1 MSTLS
6 DRVGALG
13 PGHQVKQAEIG
24 PLDANRMAS
33 FVASTNRIDRYGDII
48 EQEWDLADFW
58 RNPVF
63 LWSHNSWG
71 MPIGWVREFEPDRDR
86 SETVARVE
94 FAPEGHDEFVDK
106 LARAVNLRLIRAVS
120 VGFVP
125 IEMEDRLDDRGR
137 WDGYRFLRNQLIE
150 LSLCTVPA
158 NPDAL
163 GLAKSIDSSP
173 RFLRRLFA
181 DGVFR
186 ANPDQHLAPKPVGT
200 FAVRD
205 RALADL
211 ARFKSLSLPGVS
223 GRP

>member
-1 MSTLS
+1 MPF
-6 DRVGALG
+6 DAL
-13 PGHQVKQAEIG
+13 PPRITKQAEISAV
-24 PLDANRMAS
+24 DENRSAR
-33 FVASTNRIDRYGDII
+33 FVASSNRIDRYGDII

-71 MPIGWVREFEPDRDR
+71 MPIGWVREFEPTTDR

-106 LARAVNLRLIRAVS
+106 LVRAVNLRLIRAVS

-125 IEMEDRLDDRGR
+125 VEYEDRLDEKGR
-137 WDGYRFLRNQLIE
+137 WDGYRFMRNQLIE
-150 LSLCTVPA
+150 LSLCTIPA

-163 GLAKSIDSSP
+163 GLARSIDGSP
-173 RFLRRLFA
+173 KFLRRVFA

-186 ANPDQHLAPKPVGT
+186 ATADPHPAPQPVST
-200 FAVRD
+200 FTMRD
-205 RALADL
+205 RAVADL
-211 ARFKSLSLPGVS
+211 ARIKSVVA
-223 GRP
+223 

>member
-1 MSTLS
+1 MSA
-6 DRVGALG
+6 GAERI
-13 PGHQVKQAEIG
+13 VKQAEIG
-24 PLDANRMAS
+24 DLDDSRMS
-33 FVASTNRIDRYGDII
+33 TFIASTNRIDRYGDII

-71 MPIGWVREFEPDRDR
+71 MPIGWVREFTPNAER
-86 SETVARVE
+86 TATIAHVE

-106 LARAVNLRLIRAVS
+106 LARAVRLKLIRAVS

-125 IEMEDRLDDRGR
+125 LEHEDRLDDRGR
-137 WDGYRFLRNQLIE
+137 WDGYRFMRNELIE

-158 NPDAL
+158 NADAL

-173 RFLRRLFA
+173 KFLRRLFA

-186 ANPDQHLAPKPVGT
+186 AAPDQHPAPKSAGT

-211 ARFKSLSLPGVS
+211 ARIKSLEPPGVS
-223 GRP
+223 GRT

>member
-1 MSTLS
+1 MSG
-6 DRVGALG
+6 GAERII
-13 PGHQVKQAEIG
+13 KQAEIG
-24 PLDANRMAS
+24 PLDENRMAS

-71 MPIGWVREFEPDRDR
+71 MPIGWVREFEADRDR
-86 SETVARVE
+86 TETVARVQ
-94 FAPEGHDEFVDK
+94 FAPEGHDEFVDQ
-106 LARAVNLRLIRAVS
+106 LARAVNIRLIRAVS

-125 IEMEDRLDDRGR
+125 IEMEDRLDERGR
-137 WDGYRFLRNQLIE
+137 WDGYRFMRNQLIE

-163 GLAKSIDSSP
+163 GLAKSINSSP
-173 RFLRRLFA
+173 KFLRRLFA

-186 ANPDQHLAPKPVGT
+186 AGLPGLDAHSAPKPVGT
-200 FAVRD
+200 FTMRD

-211 ARFKSLSLPGVS
+211 ARIKSLEPPGVS
-223 GRP
+223 GRT

>member
-1 MSTLS
+1 MSAGLERNHS
-6 DRVGALG
+6 PV
-13 PGHQVKQAEIG
+13 VKQAEIG
-24 PLDANRMAS
+24 PLDENRMAR

-71 MPIGWVREFEPDRDR
+71 MPIGWVREFESDRDR
-86 SETVARVE
+86 TETVAKVE

-125 IEMEDRLDDRGR
+125 IEAEDRLDDRGR
-137 WDGYRFLRNQLIE
+137 WDGYRFLRSQLIE

-173 RFLRRLFA
+173 KFLRRLFA

-186 ANPDQHLAPKPVGT
+186 ATASGSPAPQTVGK
-200 FAVRD
+200 FVQRD
-205 RALADL
+205 LALADL
-211 ARFKSLSLPGVS
+211 ARVKGT
-223 GRP
+223 

>member
-1 MSTLS
+1 MSAERIT
-6 DRVGALG
+6 
-13 PGHQVKQAEIG
+13 KQAEIG
-24 PLDANRMAS
+24 PLDENRSAT
-33 FVASTNRIDRYGDII
+33 FVASSNRIDRYGDII
-48 EQEWDLADFW
+48 EQEWHLADFW

-71 MPIGWVREFEPDRDR
+71 MPIGWVREFAATEDR
-86 SETVARVE
+86 TQTIARVE
-94 FAPEGHDEFVDK
+94 FAPAGHDEFVDK

-125 IEMEDRLDDRGR
+125 LEHEDRLDEKGR
-137 WDGYRFLRNQLIE
+137 WDGYRFMRNELIE

-163 GLAKSIDSSP
+163 GLAKSIDGSP
-173 RFLRRLFA
+173 KFLRRLFA

-186 ANPDQHLAPKPVGT
+186 AAPDPHHAPRSAGT

-211 ARFKSLSLPGVS
+211 ARIKSLELPGVS
-223 GRP
+223 GRT

>member
-1 MSTLS
+1 MSTLA
-6 DRVGALG
+6 DRVALM
-13 PGHQVKQAEIG
+13 PGREIKQAEIG
-24 PLDANRMAS
+24 VLDENRMTR
-33 FVASTNRIDRYGDII
+33 FVASSNRIDRYGDII
-48 EQEWDLADFW
+48 EQDWDLADFW

-71 MPIGWVREFEPDRDR
+71 VPIGWVREFEVSGDR

-94 FAPEGHDEFVDK
+94 FAPKGHDEFVDK
-106 LARAVNLRLIRAVS
+106 LAAAVNLRLIRAVS

-125 IEMEDRLDDRGR
+125 VEMEDRLDEKGR
-137 WDGYRFLRNQLIE
+137 WDGYRFLRSQLIE

-163 GLAKSIDSSP
+163 GLAKSIDSNP

-186 ANPDQHLAPKPVGT
+186 AASSTMTDARPAPKPAGT
-200 FAVRD
+200 FAARE

-211 ARFKSLSLPGVS
+211 ARFKTTA
-223 GRP
+223 

>member
-6 DRVGALG
+6 DRIVALRVDRE
-13 PGHQVKQAEIG
+13 VKQAEIG

-33 FVASTNRIDRYGDII
+33 FVASTSRIDRYGDII

-71 MPIGWVREFEPDRDR
+71 MPIGWVREFAPNAERT
-86 SETVARVE
+86 ETVARVE
-94 FAPEGHDEFVDK
+94 FAPAGHDEFVDK

-125 IEMEDRLDDRGR
+125 LEHEDRLDDRGR
-137 WDGYRFLRNQLIE
+137 WDGYRFMRSQLIE

-163 GLAKSIDSSP
+163 GLAKSIDGSP
-173 RFLRRLFA
+173 QFLRRVFA

-186 ANPDQHLAPKPVGT
+186 ATSDPHHAPQPVST
-200 FAVRD
+200 FAMRD
-205 RALADL
+205 RAVADL
-211 ARFKSLSLPGVS
+211 ARLRVPV
-223 GRP
+223 

>member
-1 MSTLS
+1 MPF
-6 DRVGALG
+6 DAMPPRII
-13 PGHQVKQAEIG
+13 KQAEIG
-24 PLDANRMAS
+24 AVDDSRSAR
-33 FVASTNRIDRYGDII
+33 FVASSNRIDRYGDII

-71 MPIGWVREFEPDRDR
+71 MPIGWVREFEPSTDR

-106 LARAVNLRLIRAVS
+106 LVRAVNLRLIRAVS

-125 IEMEDRLDDRGR
+125 IEMEDRLDDKGR
-137 WDGYRFLRNQLIE
+137 WDGYRFMRNQLIE

-163 GLAKSIDSSP
+163 GLARSIDGSP
-173 RFLRRLFA
+173 KFLRRVFA

-186 ANPDQHLAPKPVGT
+186 AAPDPQLAPQSVGR
-200 FAVRD
+200 FALRD

-211 ARFKSLSLPGVS
+211 ARFKSA
-223 GRP
+223 